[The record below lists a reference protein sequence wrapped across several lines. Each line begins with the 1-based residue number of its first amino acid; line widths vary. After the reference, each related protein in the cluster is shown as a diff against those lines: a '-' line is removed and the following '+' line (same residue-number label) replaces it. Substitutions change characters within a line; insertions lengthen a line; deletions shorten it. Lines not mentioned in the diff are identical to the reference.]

1 MLNECEQPGLVQTL
15 LLPEDLTLRHLPAL
29 NAAHRRLDFT
39 RRNVS
44 LSPVHECVVRVC
56 CIRSFG
62 HFLTNLEGNILHFNP
77 EAGIFTSV
85 SQSEQ
90 DNLLQQAKAQIR
102 MAEEEARQN
111 RLMRDMAQLRLQL
124 EVSQLEGSLQQPKA
138 QSSTSP
144 YLVPDTAALC
154 QHLSEAAL
162 QETADPPHLPN
173 LKSDLWSGWRLVGGG
188 GTGFKV
194 PLVHT

>member
-1 MLNECEQPGLVQTL
+1 MKDFTGNLGLNSQVTEMLNECEQPGLVQTL

-90 DNLLQQAKAQIR
+90 DNLLQQAKAQFR

-138 QSSTSP
+138 QSSMSPEKPVPHTSHVKILP
-144 YLVPDTAALC
+144 LCTAWCPRSELLLVNAF
-154 QHLSEAAL
+154 
-162 QETADPPHLPN
+162 PHA
-173 LKSDLWSGWRLVGGG
+173 
-188 GTGFKV
+188 
-194 PLVHT
+194 VHV